1 MKMLNLR
8 TMKKMKTMMLIAV
21 AVVVSFTTS
30 YGQTGSQI
38 LVKVENV
45 KSAEG
50 LLLIGLFDSEENFLN
65 QPYKSMKVSAVKGTV
80 NVQFDDVAEGTYT
93 VSIIHDIN
101 NNGSLD
107 KNFMGIPNEPYGI
120 SKDGKSMFGP
130 PSYDDAKF
138 ELANQSLALTISL

>member
-8 TMKKMKTMMLIAV
+8 KMKTIMSI
-21 AVVVSFTTS
+21 AVVVMVSFATT

-38 LVKVENV
+38 SVTVKNI
-45 KSAEG
+45 KSEEG
-50 LLLIGLFDSEENFLN
+50 QLLISLFDSKENFLN
-65 QPYKSMKVSAVKGTV
+65 NAFKEMKIDSNKGEI
-80 NVQFDDVAEGTYT
+80 NVQFDNLPEGTYT

-138 ELANQSLALTISL
+138 ELANQNLALTISL